1 LGGWLKKMTFFS
13 YIYILKRKKEK
24 CFLYFFFRNLV
35 EINFFSQFGI
45 IWQKS
50 LEIPLFFYSFFFFK
64 KKYLFIYLCKWDG
77 DFLLPLFKWL
87 SCYQCTRAHQRLQ
100 ERGMAALYVSI
111 LPHFKLL
118 RQAHPHYEL
127 LF

>member
-1 LGGWLKKMTFFS
+1 MTFFS

-50 LEIPLFFYSFFFFK
+50 LEIPLFFCSFFK
-64 KKYLFIYLCKWDG
+64 KKIKIIYLF
-77 DFLLPLFKWL
+77 
-87 SCYQCTRAHQRLQ
+87 
-100 ERGMAALYVSI
+100 M
-111 LPHFKLL
+111 
-118 RQAHPHYEL
+118 
-127 LF
+127 